1 MSRLTRFMLRIPGQL
16 YLWLAIS
23 IFGAANSVTRK
34 LAQLGTQHF
43 INGRNPISLCNVLF
57 VGNLCALLV
66 LEIVYQQQLRPTA
79 WRRISRQEWLGA
91 IAVAILAGAI
101 APSLIFQA
109 LALTTVNNVVLVGR
123 LETSLSLILSIWLLQ
138 ERVNLWE
145 ILGAFVSFVGVMLAI
160 FLTSPGQGIHVM
172 TDFFHIGT
180 GEIFTATAALVLAS
194 ATIISKLRL
203 SRVPLGIYNILRTA
217 LGTVIFFFAA
227 LLLYGKHHFMDAFSP
242 FLWQWMLVYGSIV
255 VVVGQ
260 SFWTTGLRA
269 TSVSEA
275 SLVGSFTPIA
285 GILSAY
291 LILDEV
297 PTLGQYIGGSIILIG
312 VFLSQIGIWRKASIQ
327 SATSQIG
334 TTSKLQEVESR
345 MGFKGI

>member
-1 MSRLTRFMLRIPGQL
+1 MSILTRFMLRIPGQL

-66 LEIVYQQQLRPTA
+66 LAIVYQRQLRPTA
-79 WRRISRQEWLGA
+79 WQRISRQEWLGA

-123 LETSLSLILSIWLLQ
+123 LETSLALILSIWLLQ

-145 ILGAFVSFVGVMLAI
+145 ICGAFVSFMGVILTI
-160 FLTSPGQGIHVM
+160 FLTSSGQGIHIM
-172 TDFFHIGT
+172 TDFFHVGM
-180 GEIFTATAALVLAS
+180 GEILIVTAALVLAS

-227 LLLYGKHHFMDAFSP
+227 LLLYSKHHFMDAFSP

-297 PTLGQYIGGSIILIG
+297 PTLAQYIGGSIILIG

-327 SATSQIG
+327 FATSQIG